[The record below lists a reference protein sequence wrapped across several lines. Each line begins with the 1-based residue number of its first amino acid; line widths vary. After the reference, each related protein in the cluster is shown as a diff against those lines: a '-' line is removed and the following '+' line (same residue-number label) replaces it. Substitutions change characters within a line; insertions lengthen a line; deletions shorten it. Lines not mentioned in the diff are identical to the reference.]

1 MNWKA
6 FCKVFCKKSWKN
18 NNTWNIRRLVDDSF
32 VPSSQRPSVIYQ
44 RLTDFRKQKDIHNL
58 DWGEIWM
65 ILLIGFIEQVYLI
78 FIQVVLK
85 MLGFINHISMK
96 YGWFLV
102 KMYDWK
108 CEFISFL
115 RRHNCLQLFGCYQSH
130 QIYLKR
136 ISICLD
142 IHVCEFVPLDYF
154 AVFQCIWLLLPL
166 LRPERN
172 GRL

>member
-1 MNWKA
+1 MEKR
-6 FCKVFCKKSWKN
+6 
-18 NNTWNIRRLVDDSF
+18 TER
-32 VPSSQRPSVIYQ
+32 
-44 RLTDFRKQKDIHNL
+44 HNL
-58 DWGEIWM
+58 SLLTPKYPRFLDLPPPLLSIWLGRNM
-65 ILLIGFIEQVYLI
+65 NDPLNWHYRTSL
-78 FIQVVLK
+78 FIQEQFGLK

-154 AVFQCIWLLLPL
+154 VVFQCIWLPLPL
-166 LRPERN
+166 LRPEKN
-172 GRL
+172 GRLHKNIGNNNSWHLKYLSLVMK